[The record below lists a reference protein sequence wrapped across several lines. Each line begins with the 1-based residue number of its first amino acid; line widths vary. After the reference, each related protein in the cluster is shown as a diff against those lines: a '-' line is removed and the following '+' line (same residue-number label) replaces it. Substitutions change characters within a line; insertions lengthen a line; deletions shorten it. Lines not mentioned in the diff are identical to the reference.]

1 VLVPNWVWKFE
12 IPVQAKGSTPNAACT
27 TLPREIGWVGPF
39 RFRARVYQQTTST
52 IIHWETCHDSVVD
65 ASQLELRLGF
75 TLVTYLGNRN
85 WTNHLGQ
92 LGIELDINENVFLV
106 DRPSIPHGAPS
117 IVGSIRPM
125 IRVASHSWISL
136 IRCCDYIGIHC
147 DDQTLFYNVVTILCQ

>member
-1 VLVPNWVWKFE
+1 MLVPNWVWKFE
-12 IPVQAKGSTPNAACT
+12 ILVQVKGSTPNAACT
-27 TLPREIGWVGPF
+27 TLQREIRWIGPF
-39 RFRARVYQQTTST
+39 RFRARVYQQTTNT

-65 ASQLELRLGF
+65 PSQLELRLGF

-106 DRPSIPHGAPS
+106 DRPSIPHGALL

-125 IRVASHSWISL
+125 IRVVIHSWIQDLPL
-136 IRCCDYIGIHC
+136 IRRS
-147 DDQTLFYNVVTILCQ
+147 FS